1 MHRGLKSWG
10 FGQFLDIFPSSDLWN
25 STYCIATAF
34 SVILFRFTP
43 RQETE
48 VRVSRSFL
56 LIVTSKSNRAA
67 AVCLAISTIK
77 RNKMTSVLSL
87 KLVMK
92 REKTAH
98 TCDLTAFASTVSR
111 LNAFDIFKH
120 DKTPVKVF
128 SIFSLGPFSPFYFE
142 LEIAISSLFFRSYK
156 WAKTLKAFLPP

>member
-1 MHRGLKSWG
+1 M
-10 FGQFLDIFPSSDLWN
+10 
-25 STYCIATAF
+25 
-34 SVILFRFTP
+34 
-43 RQETE
+43 
-48 VRVSRSFL
+48 
-56 LIVTSKSNRAA
+56 VTSKSNRAA
-67 AVCLAISTIK
+67 AVCLAIGTIK

-156 WAKTLKAFLPP
+156 